1 MSSHLGPTQT
11 LELLENLKAT
21 VRDFAAKEEKLNQEF
36 RSKTA
41 ATRHRRDVMTEEL
54 ASRLAADL
62 GQAESSYLEAKQ
74 AAESKYQQRKLRIA
88 AAHRASKRKA
98 LQDIEDR
105 EGRRKHKLQ
114 TETLQAKRNRETG
127 LANAESTLADF
138 TNSLAQEQ
146 QALLDVYMRAVGLG

>member
-62 GQAESSYLEAKQ
+62 AQAESSYLEAKQ

-88 AAHRASKRKA
+88 AAHRAAVAIVVDLAVAHDLAWTIDVELDAVVVGSVAGRA
-98 LQDIEDR
+98 EIPAVDR
-105 EGRRKHKLQ
+105 H
-114 TETLQAKRNRETG
+114 A
-127 LANAESTLADF
+127 
-138 TNSLAQEQ
+138 
-146 QALLDVYMRAVGLG
+146 